1 MPARKRS
8 RPPARPS
15 QREAPFVAAVAIFLF
30 REGRLLAMRRS
41 PRKDAAP
48 GAWEAIS
55 GRLEPREHP
64 YEAARRECLEET
76 GLRPSIDP
84 VPVTAYTAK
93 RLASDMLVVGY
104 RADSDAG
111 EVALSEEHD
120 ACAWMTLDE
129 FADACPFPPLVEAA
143 RSAAR
148 RAAPDADPAGHVI
161 VWEFRVRPG
170 LEAEFETVYGPDGDW
185 ARFFRRDPAYLGT
198 ELLRADAAA
207 WRYVTVDRWTSRA
220 ACDAFRSRCKE
231 EYAAIDRRCE
241 RLTEQETEI
250 GRFCPIPGRVPAGR

>member
-1 MPARKRS
+1 MPPRKRS
-8 RPPARPS
+8 RPPVLSS
-15 QREAPFVAAVAIFLF
+15 QRDAPFVAAAAIFLF
-30 REGRLLAMRRS
+30 RGDRLLAMRRS
-41 PRKDAAP
+41 PKKDAAP

-55 GRLEPREHP
+55 GRLQPGEQPHD
-64 YEAARRECLEET
+64 AARRECFEET

-111 EVALSEEHD
+111 EVTLSEEHD

-129 FADACPFPPLVEAA
+129 FAAACPFPPLVEAA

-148 RAAPDADPAGHVI
+148 RAAPAAHVI
-161 VWEFRVRPG
+161 VWEFRVRAG
-170 LEAEFETVYGPDGDW
+170 CETEFETVYGPDGDW
-185 ARFFRRDPAYLGT
+185 AQFFRRDPAYLGT
-198 ELLRADAAA
+198 DLLRAEPAAK
-207 WRYVTVDRWTSRA
+207 RYVTVDRWASRA
-220 ACDAFRSRCKE
+220 ACDAFRARFE
-231 EYAAIDRRCE
+231 TEYAAIDHRCE

-250 GRFCPIPGRVPAGR
+250 GRFCPIPGRVPAAR